1 MNIHIEI
8 GPGLY
13 ADLEAVAP
21 DESPAFQLHIALD
34 QRAACI
40 AALTRLLNAAEGL
53 DQLYDDES
61 RAEAY
66 ATELYELSQAKD
78 QAREALAIGIPTRE
92 TVNRNARNQATT

>member
-1 MNIHIEI
+1 MNVHIEI

-13 ADLEAVAP
+13 ADLEAIAP

-34 QRAACI
+34 QRAACV

-66 ATELYELSQAKD
+66 AEELAELSQAKD
-78 QAREALAIGIPTRE
+78 AARYALGLGVPSTPT
-92 TVNRNARNQATT
+92 ATEKGTPV